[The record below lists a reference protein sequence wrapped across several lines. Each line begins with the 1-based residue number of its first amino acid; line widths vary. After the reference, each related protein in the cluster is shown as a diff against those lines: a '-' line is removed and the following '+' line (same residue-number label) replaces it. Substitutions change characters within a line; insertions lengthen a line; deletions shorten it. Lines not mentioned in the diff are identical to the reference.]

1 MRDSLANNAS
11 LWSMFAA
18 GFLRVKLDVNLSR
31 GVAMNMSGNVVRSL
45 VNLRSMSE
53 KSCSE
58 IVFFSCKNI
67 QNITHRMFAVFYFKK
82 KKRRLEHP

>member
-1 MRDSLANNAS
+1 
-11 LWSMFAA
+11 MFAA

-31 GVAMNMSGNVVRSL
+31 GVAMNMSGNVERSL

-58 IVFFSCKNI
+58 I
-67 QNITHRMFAVFYFKK
+67 
-82 KKRRLEHP
+82 